1 MEYIAST
8 DQQILNA
15 RYRTAVVIALAFASS
30 IIVFLIVAQLI
41 KVEPKLTETIDWRRI
56 IYSTAVVI
64 GFLAVVLRR
73 LLLSRAFMMNTARQG
88 VSAVLGRLML
98 VSIVGGAMGE
108 SVGIM
113 GFLGYL
119 VTGDFDYSWRL
130 GAIGLML
137 VAYSFPRRNEWA
149 RNVALAE
156 KSSGE
161 AKLLGQ
167 SRV

>member
-1 MEYIAST
+1 MEYIASA
-8 DQQILNA
+8 DQQILNT

-30 IIVFLIVAQLI
+30 IIVFLIIGQLI
-41 KVEPKLTETIDWRRI
+41 KVEPKPVEMMDWRRI
-56 IYSTAVVI
+56 LYSTAVII

-73 LLLSRAFMMNTARQG
+73 MLLSRALMSNTARQG
-88 VSAVLGRLML
+88 ATAVLQRLTM
-98 VSIVGGAMGE
+98 VSIVGGALGE
-108 SVGIM
+108 AVGIM

-119 VTGDFDYSWRL
+119 MTGDLDYSWRL
-130 GAIGLML
+130 GAIGLLL

-149 RNVALAE
+149 RNVALVE
-156 KSSGE
+156 KSGGE